1 MLQTSTEGGKIS
13 SMWRW
18 WNILEILLD
27 EKWILIKYLSN
38 FQSELKVEKKFL
50 GLLLVGVTIEL

>member
-1 MLQTSTEGGKIS
+1 MLQTSTEGGIIWR
-13 SMWRW
+13 WRW

-27 EKWILIKYLSN
+27 EKWILIKYLSK